1 MNTPRDNGQN
11 RTSEQTQTQTD
22 GNEDGN
28 SQTQGQLEQSGHFG
42 VPVYS
47 IMVRE
52 FEQHQQA
59 LIDYLTRLREQDEG
73 VHRSNVRGWHSNEDL
88 FMQDNPHIHWMCSK
102 IQNIA
107 RIAAKHF
114 HGETRPGYPELAA
127 CWGNISDTGA
137 WNAPHQHLPA
147 DWSGVFYL
155 EAEIDQP
162 EQPAGAIREGDLM
175 FFNPLPMGRRFDRPT
190 TISYRPVN
198 GKLLI
203 FPAYATHM
211 VAPHY
216 RAEPRISV
224 SFNLFWRNP
233 KQQKPERSAS

>member
-1 MNTPRDNGQN
+1 MNSSKKTAAKKTAGKTP
-11 RTSEQTQTQTD
+11 SQTD
-22 GNEDGN
+22 KIENH
-28 SQTQGQLEQSGHFG
+28 GQLEQNGHFG

-52 FEQHQQA
+52 FDQHQQA
-59 LIDYLTRLREQDEG
+59 LIDYMMKLREQDKG
-73 VHRSNVRGWHSNEDL
+73 VMRSNVRGWHSNEDL
-88 FMQDNPHIHWMCSK
+88 FMQDNPHTQWMCTK

-114 HGETRPGYPELAA
+114 HGEQRPGYPELSA
-127 CWGNISDTGA
+127 CWGNISDSGA

-155 EAEIDQP
+155 DAEIDQP
-162 EQPAGAIREGDLM
+162 EQPKGAIREGDLM

-190 TISYRPVN
+190 TISYQPIN

-211 VAPHY
+211 VAPHFS
-216 RAEPRISV
+216 EKPRISV

-233 KQQKPERSAS
+233 KQLKPEISAS